1 VFCPVCKA
9 EYRFGITV
17 CSDCHVALVPNLTAA
32 PGEAGDDPFCAFWR
46 GDDPRAHA
54 ELCALLDEAGI
65 PYKTVRREDHHFNIT
80 QQNALEIG
88 VPFSLYEKA
97 ETAVNA
103 AFGTDDE
110 TGADAVPILPP
121 PALPESRGAPRSRD
135 DWDPENWFPQDATV
149 EVWSGDQSE
158 MADMLG
164 ASLRENKI
172 HVRWEQA
179 VGKDALFVLP
189 EDESRAREI
198 LREVL
203 EASPPE

>member
-1 VFCPVCKA
+1 MFCPVCKA

-97 ETAVNA
+97 ETVVNEA
-103 AFGTDDE
+103 APEIVREVYSNLYTYDE
-110 TGADAVPILPP
+110 TTAEQIPVPPLRRTDADLVSLAEAKL
-121 PALPESRGAPRSRD
+121 
-135 DWDPENWFPQDATV
+135 FPGLSS
-149 EVWSGDQSE
+149 W
-158 MADMLG
+158 
-164 ASLRENKI
+164 R
-172 HVRWEQA
+172 
-179 VGKDALFVLP
+179 
-189 EDESRAREI
+189 
-198 LREVL
+198 
-203 EASPPE
+203 